1 MKVLLYT
8 EGLKTVGK
16 SGLGKAIKHQMKA
29 LELAHVDYTLDLN
42 DDYDILHINTYFPK
56 SYLIAKKAKKRG
68 KKVVYHAHSTEEDF
82 RNSFLFSNQ
91 VAPLFKKWI
100 TKCYSLGDVIITPTL
115 YSKKLLQTY
124 KGLENKKIYD
134 ISNGIEIDF
143 FKRDKKLGE
152 KFRKDYNIKDD
163 EKVIIGIGLYIER
176 KGIIDF
182 VELAK
187 RLPEYKFI
195 WFGYSPL
202 SASPKKVRDAVN
214 TKLPNLTFAGYVERE
229 VIKGAM
235 NGCNLYLFPTL
246 EETEGIPIVEACACE
261 TPALIRDIP
270 IFEGWLEDG
279 VNVYKAKDLD
289 EFEQKIK
296 DILNNKLK
304 PVTKKA
310 HKVAEERD
318 LKYIGKRLKEI
329 YESLLD
335 E

>member
-1 MKVLLYT
+1 
-8 EGLKTVGK
+8 
-16 SGLGKAIKHQMKA
+16 
-29 LELAHVDYTLDLN
+29 
-42 DDYDILHINTYFPK
+42 
-56 SYLIAKKAKKRG
+56 
-68 KKVVYHAHSTEEDF
+68 
-82 RNSFLFSNQ
+82 
-91 VAPLFKKWI
+91 
-100 TKCYSLGDVIITPTL
+100 
-115 YSKKLLQTY
+115 
-124 KGLENKKIYD
+124 
-134 ISNGIEIDF
+134 
-143 FKRDKKLGE
+143 
-152 KFRKDYNIKDD
+152 
-163 EKVIIGIGLYIER
+163 
-176 KGIIDF
+176 
-182 VELAK
+182 
-187 RLPEYKFI
+187 
-195 WFGYSPL
+195 
-202 SASPKKVRDAVN
+202 
-214 TKLPNLTFAGYVERE
+214 
-229 VIKGAM
+229 M